1 MWIQCMRFLLGG
13 GGVGER
19 GGGGRKKWKNNYS
32 TFLFKAAVRN
42 DLAYFSFSEE
52 WVWEIHTLITV
63 IVWLGTLYFYRV
75 MVPCAAFF
83 NDHNWHWA
91 SSLIGFASPSRSAE
105 IWSNDPVEGQFQRGQ
120 GERTGRGGR
129 GWWIEGCAGRG
140 GLGGRSVEYYSIVF
154 CVVCVI

>member
-1 MWIQCMRFLLGG
+1 MWIQCMRFLLGRG
-13 GGVGER
+13 GGGRGER
-19 GGGGRKKWKNNYS
+19 RGGGRKKWKNNYS
-32 TFLFKAAVRN
+32 TFLLKAAVRN

-63 IVWLGTLYFYRV
+63 FVWLGTLYFYRV

-105 IWSNDPVEGQFQRGQ
+105 IWSNDPVEGQFQRDR
-120 GERTGRGGR
+120 GELR
-129 GWWIEGCAGRG
+129 RG
-140 GLGGRSVEYYSIVF
+140 GLGVGPSNIIALCSVWF
-154 CVVCVI
+154 A